1 MYSKFSIFKQ
11 RKTKSVTQHEG
22 QIKIVL
28 RREKQRKQI
37 VVESAAVNVL
47 AEVIT
52 EGYLL
57 QPPCTEPS

>member
-1 MYSKFSIFKQ
+1 MYSRFSIFKQ
-11 RKTKSVTQHEG
+11 RKTRSVTPQGG

-37 VVESAAVNVL
+37 MVESTAVNVL

-57 QPPCTEPS
+57 QSPCTESS

>member
-1 MYSKFSIFKQ
+1 MYSRFSIFKQ
-11 RKTKSVTQHEG
+11 RKTRSVTPHGG

-37 VVESAAVNVL
+37 MVESTAVNVL

-57 QPPCTEPS
+57 QSPCTESS